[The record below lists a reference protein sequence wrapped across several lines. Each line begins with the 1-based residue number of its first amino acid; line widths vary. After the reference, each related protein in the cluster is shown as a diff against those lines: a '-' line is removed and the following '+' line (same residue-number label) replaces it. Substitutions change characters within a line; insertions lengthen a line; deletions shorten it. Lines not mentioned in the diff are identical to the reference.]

1 MHTDACVD
9 GQVTGKRLYAY
20 IYMHYMTAL
29 QVTGKRLVR
38 VTEDVLKR
46 KLGVDVLGVCLRVGG

>member
-1 MHTDACVD
+1 MQGHARCRQPTDACVD
-9 GQVTGKRLYAY
+9 D
-20 IYMHYMTAL
+20 

>member
-1 MHTDACVD
+1 MH
-9 GQVTGKRLYAY
+9 